1 MRALIAACT
10 VSLCLAQPTGNAL
23 ALTMRFNDGT
33 QLDADPINDIAVAL
47 GDNISFA
54 NRWTDQG
61 ALDNFDGFQ
70 YIINFDNLELL
81 YLPQATRLDTQ
92 NHVPGGVG
100 ESAILINNTQILV
113 THLNNGSNFAT
124 PNPGIIPGF
133 TWRGDEFTFKVL
145 NLKNDG
151 NSDYSLEGIQLFV
164 GNNAN
169 AWPVPQIV
177 EKVDVQGVPAPLPI
191 VGFGPLM
198 LYVRRL
204 RAKSRI
210 LKSRAISNMG

>member
-1 MRALIAACT
+1 
-10 VSLCLAQPTGNAL
+10 
-23 ALTMRFNDGT
+23 
-33 QLDADPINDIAVAL
+33 
-47 GDNISFA
+47 
-54 NRWTDQG
+54 
-61 ALDNFDGFQ
+61 
-70 YIINFDNLELL
+70 
-81 YLPQATRLDTQ
+81 
-92 NHVPGGVG
+92 
-100 ESAILINNTQILV
+100 
-113 THLNNGSNFAT
+113 
-124 PNPGIIPGF
+124 
-133 TWRGDEFTFKVL
+133 
-145 NLKNDG
+145 LKNDG